1 MAGSWHS
8 LYIPSGDGVA
18 IEAALERALLQQGY
32 KRYDPFPGGSGL
44 TAHIWQR
51 RVRQFVAPPVDGW
64 TRVIGEPDRAALP
77 DLAAMLGASLLE
89 AWLSEAE
96 SGLAVWGPEG
106 PAVDVRAALAGW
118 LRPDRTPDDLARA
131 LAGQAPV
138 TTLAAEGPQVL
149 AVPLPPDVARM
160 AEEVDPAQAGK
171 MMDRLTRQ
179 VFGKLGG
186 GAGKQ
191 AEAQAMLGGADL
203 WNGEGGRRLRAAMA
217 CLDLPATWRE
227 PDFAGLQ
234 GAYQVA
240 RSRRH
245 NPDGLRLPGDDETL
259 ARVPDALEYRPVY
272 AGAR

>member
-106 PAVDVRAALAGW
+106 PAADVRAALAGW

-171 MMDRLTRQ
+171 IDAWLDGKSHTWLKDQCIFCEDIGCFMFFHPNAVPGAVSK
-179 VFGKLGG
+179 VFAV
-186 GAGKQ
+186 AGV
-191 AEAQAMLGGADL
+191 GNDV
-203 WNGEGGRRLRAAMA
+203 
-217 CLDLPATWRE
+217 
-227 PDFAGLQ
+227 AGCTIHI
-234 GAYQVA
+234 
-240 RSRRH
+240 SRRDAGPGSGAPGGICFH
-245 NPDGLRLPGDDETL
+245 NGVGN
-259 ARVPDALEYRPVY
+259 PV
-272 AGAR
+272 

>member
-8 LYIPSGDGVA
+8 LYIPSGDSAA
-18 IEAALERALLQQGY
+18 IEAALERVLLQQGY

-51 RVRQFVAPPVDGW
+51 RVRQFVAPPVEGW
-64 TRVIGEPDRAALP
+64 TRVIGEPDRAGLP
-77 DLAAMLGASLLE
+77 DLAAALGTVLLE
-89 AWLSEAE
+89 AWLTDSGG
-96 SGLAVWGPEG
+96 GLAVWAADGQR
-106 PAVDVRAALAGW
+106 ADLQAALGGW
-118 LRPDRTPDDLARA
+118 LRPDRGPDDLARA
-131 LAGQAPV
+131 LAGDAPV
-138 TTLAAEGPQVL
+138 PSLAADGPQVL

-160 AEEVDPAQAGK
+160 AEDVDPVQAGK

-186 GAGKQ
+186 SGKQ
-191 AEAQAMLGGADL
+191 AEAQAMLGGGDL
-203 WNGEGGRRLRAAMA
+203 WNGEEGRRLRAAMA
-217 CLDLPATWRE
+217 CLSIPAGWRE

-245 NPDGLRLPGDDETL
+245 NPDGLRLPGDDEAL